1 MGIRTF
7 YKWLQWAAPHAL
19 HERPIDWSTFHGQ
32 RIAVDTLGFLY
43 RAKQTK
49 TSVFLCLA
57 DLLGTWRRHSIDA
70 VFVFD
75 GKSPKEKQVTTAAR
89 KRYRRERLTDQEA
102 QQTSV
107 TSSECNDIKRF
118 LYAAG
123 FLCLNAEGEAD
134 SVLAYMARRGDV
146 SAILSSDYD
155 LLPRGCPRLL
165 MPPQDPAKT
174 TAWKDIRLSEI
185 LCEAR
190 MSYTQFLHV
199 CVLLG
204 SDYSPTIPSLS
215 YQSIHW
221 AVRYTPDDEWVDI
234 LRKEGIRNPSMWLT
248 AETLLSG
255 REDTFDTL
263 LSARQREK
271 WVTGAG
277 GVEVEALLDIWM
289 KNVPGE
295 NDGLLHDVLCAA
307 TRTPV
312 SSSISCVSDAS
323 SETSTSSTSEE
334 EREVESSP
342 TARVPVP
349 ALRGAVRED

>member
-7 YKWLQWAAPHAL
+7 YKWLHWAAPRAL
-19 HERPIDWSTFHGQ
+19 HEGSIDWSTFQGQ

-75 GKSPKEKQVTTAAR
+75 GKSPREKQVTTAAR
-89 KRYRRERLTDQEA
+89 KRHRRERLTDQEA

-107 TSSECNDIKRF
+107 TCSECNDIKRF

-155 LLPRGCPRLL
+155 LLPRGCSRLL
-165 MPPQDPAKT
+165 MPPQDPTST
-174 TAWKDIRLSEI
+174 TWKDIRLSEI
-185 LCEAR
+185 LHEAR

-234 LRKEGIRNPSMWLT
+234 LKKEGIRNPSMWLT
-248 AETLLSG
+248 AEAVLSG

-263 LSARQREK
+263 LSVRQREK
-271 WVTGAG
+271 WETGAG
-277 GVEVEALLDIWM
+277 GVEVDALIDIWM
-289 KNVPGE
+289 KNVSGE
-295 NDGLLHDVLCAA
+295 HDVLLQEVLGAA
-307 TRTPV
+307 ARTPT

-323 SETSTSSTSEE
+323 SDASASSASDD
-334 EREVESSP
+334 ERELKSSP
-342 TARVPVP
+342 PTRVPVP
-349 ALRGAVRED
+349 ALKGAVNED